1 MNKVSIILP
10 SLRPKLAM
18 QSLLAIERCS
28 RGADY
33 EVIMVSPFEPPGSH
47 VTWIREA
54 EARGNAAAHYQG
66 YQAATGDYIVHL
78 SDDVL
83 PVPGWLDE
91 LTHRIDK
98 RERVHFPFVLGLQV
112 ARFQFSTVYGRYF
125 ANFLALSRR
134 SAEAIGGTFSTDYVA
149 HFADADISMRA
160 WHTGGRCESSGR
172 PLLYYVP
179 LERFFAISRHKQS
192 SLERDCKT
200 FVTKWGPSYG
210 SGWGSR
216 PQDVNI
222 DHPVARFVDN
232 SFIDPRP
239 PPAALARP
247 PRPSASVLSGFAGRI
262 VPLASPSQ
270 LYLLSR
276 LLGSL
281 RYGVRP

>member
-33 EVIMVSPFEPPGSH
+33 EVIMVSPFEPPGPH
-47 VTWIREA
+47 VTWIRET
-54 EARGNAAAHYQG
+54 EARGNAAAHHQG
-66 YQAATGDYIVHL
+66 YPAATGDYIVHL

-91 LTHRIDK
+91 LTHRIDE

-112 ARFQFSTVYGRYF
+112 ALFQFSTVYGRYF
-125 ANFLALSRR
+125 AIFLALSRR

-160 WHTGGRCESSGR
+160 WHRGGRCENSDR

-210 SGWGSR
+210 AGWGSR
-216 PQDVNI
+216 PQD
-222 DHPVARFVDN
+222 
-232 SFIDPRP
+232 
-239 PPAALARP
+239 
-247 PRPSASVLSGFAGRI
+247 
-262 VPLASPSQ
+262 
-270 LYLLSR
+270 
-276 LLGSL
+276 
-281 RYGVRP
+281 